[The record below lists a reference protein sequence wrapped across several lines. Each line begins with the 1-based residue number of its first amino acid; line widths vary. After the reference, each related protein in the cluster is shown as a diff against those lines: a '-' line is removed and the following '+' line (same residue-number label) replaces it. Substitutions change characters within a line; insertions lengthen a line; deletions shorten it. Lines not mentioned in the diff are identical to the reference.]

1 MKKNL
6 LFTLS
11 ARWIAL
17 FGSYLQIA
25 ILPIILFNITH
36 SASLLAKTYLA
47 ETLPWIFVSP
57 FLIPFLNKYAND
69 KLVICINPIIRG
81 VLVVLLAI
89 FIYNHYTVVVIFFIL
104 GIMNAINA
112 SYNMKLMKSVI
123 PEDRLD
129 SYLGIILALDDVI
142 SVIAPLIVTFLLAKD
157 VQPMII
163 IIINAFALTLNSLIL
178 FQVEMKWVHKNEIN
192 ENKKV
197 GISRESILWLFKN
210 SKMRLLTT
218 IEMLRSI
225 AEGIFIPL
233 LIVYFNV
240 MIGGKDE
247 TFSFAG
253 TLMCL
258 AQVVFSFMYTIMSNR
273 FHKKRLIMFAT
284 LSICFSLFIFI
295 NTKSVIF
302 FLMASVLLGAG
313 MSIRQLVAEN
323 MLISIPS
330 EKDIA
335 MATTNYNATIASAY
349 LIGYFISVTQT
360 KNNVII
366 YFKVALLITIFS
378 LIIAMRYNEVIV
390 IEPE

>member
-1 MKKNL
+1 
-6 LFTLS
+6 
-11 ARWIAL
+11 
-17 FGSYLQIA
+17 
-25 ILPIILFNITH
+25 
-36 SASLLAKTYLA
+36 
-47 ETLPWIFVSP
+47 
-57 FLIPFLNKYAND
+57 
-69 KLVICINPIIRG
+69 
-81 VLVVLLAI
+81 
-89 FIYNHYTVVVIFFIL
+89 
-104 GIMNAINA
+104 
-112 SYNMKLMKSVI
+112 MKSVI